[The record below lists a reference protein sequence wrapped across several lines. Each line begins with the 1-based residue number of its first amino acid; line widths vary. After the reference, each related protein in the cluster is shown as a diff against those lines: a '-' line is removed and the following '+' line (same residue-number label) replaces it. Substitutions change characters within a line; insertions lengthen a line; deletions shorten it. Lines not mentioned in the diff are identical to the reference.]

1 MYVNSNLYSTGF
13 LTLCLLSYIL
23 EIKLQ
28 LMTPWTLPAPGNFKI
43 SRIFY
48 GFFKIFINF
57 TRFFLFFS
65 SDSSDEDDDSEEDT
79 NLAPPKLAPVSKG
92 MCHNNIFEKF
102 HEIDFMEKHSR
113 VRNC

>member
-1 MYVNSNLYSTGF
+1 MYINSNLCSTGF

-48 GFFKIFINF
+48 AFFKIFINF
-57 TRFFLFFS
+57 TRFFVLFYS

-92 MCHNNIFEKF
+92 MCHKEHF
-102 HEIDFMEKHSR
+102 
-113 VRNC
+113 

>member
-1 MYVNSNLYSTGF
+1 MYINSYLCSTGF

-48 GFFKIFINF
+48 AFSKYLSIS
-57 TRFFLFFS
+57 RDFFLFYS

-92 MCHNNIFEKF
+92 MCHKEHF
-102 HEIDFMEKHSR
+102 
-113 VRNC
+113 

>member
-1 MYVNSNLYSTGF
+1 MNSILCSTGF

-48 GFFKIFINF
+48 ASLKTFINF
-57 TRFFLFFS
+57 TRIFCFVLS

-92 MCHNNIFEKF
+92 MCHDIFEKF
-102 HEIDFMEKHSR
+102 HEIDFTEKNSG
-113 VRNC
+113 VRNY